1 MFSSLPHIHWC
12 VAFCAVKTDLHR
24 DCDTPLD
31 GPPSVDSTSSSRHR
45 FIARYRPT
53 IVLIAA
59 GSRSVHS
66 MRWNQMLA
74 QNRDFCLPHLHSMSP
89 LGGGV
94 PVGILPWCFLW
105 KTRMVWL
112 PDGELLRSTASFK
125 SKLKSFMF
133 HAADTG
139 NTMWTL
145 EYVIGLLVGG
155 ALQVTVACCCLLLLK
170 KIRRYLYSFWQ
181 NVRTWQAGRRT
192 PHYGI
197 GRAFA

>member
-89 LGGGV
+89 LGGGGFPSEYCHDV
-94 PVGILPWCFLW
+94 SYGKREWCGYPMVNSCVRLLHSRANWRVLCSMLLTPGTLCELW
-105 KTRMVWL
+105 NTSSVCL
-112 PDGELLRSTASFK
+112 SGAHYK
-125 SKLKSFMF
+125 SL
-133 HAADTG
+133 
-139 NTMWTL
+139 
-145 EYVIGLLVGG
+145 LLV
-155 ALQVTVACCCLLLLK
+155 AVYCYWRK
-170 KIRRYLYSFWQ
+170 FEDIFIRFDRMYE
-181 NVRTWQAGRRT
+181 RDRRADGHRIT
-192 PHYGI
+192 
-197 GRAFA
+197 A